1 MTLYK
6 KSHKILTSI
15 VTLEVFILNE
25 DLMLT
30 RQQTIIL
37 ISIINDIRSIQPWF
51 IIVTWLQGFVM
62 GNYINCPW

>member
-1 MTLYK
+1 MTSYK
-6 KSHKILTSI
+6 KSHKILRSI

-37 ISIINDIRSIQPWF
+37 ISITNDIRLIQPWF
-51 IIVTWLQGFVM
+51 IIVAWFQGFVM
-62 GNYINCPW
+62 GNYINCSW